1 MPSPKVLAL
10 LILLDVARAISA
22 TSASRVAL
30 VPIPVFL
37 LDLPKM
43 QATFKNIGKEVTLEL
58 HKTRDYKAE

>member
-1 MPSPKVLAL
+1 M
-10 LILLDVARAISA
+10 
-22 TSASRVAL
+22 AL